1 MIQAIGQAHL
11 ASWSSSASWIPAFWF
26 LIAAFVLDLFDISLP
41 RGDNIGVSGA
51 LYAASLWVVGP
62 IQAVAVCLG
71 ATVLA
76 HVVRWG
82 FTARNRLAGVATAR
96 AVAMGMTY
104 ALVASSGLF
113 GPTIGAV
120 IAIMV
125 PATFL
130 LVEMSVA
137 QIEASFVA
145 HHPVG
150 RLLTGNLGIQAP
162 LLLAQWSASVLL
174 VLTFSRM
181 RIWSLVP
188 VVALLLLMRQSYAL
202 FLEVRETYQTTIEV
216 LVEAAESQ
224 DERTLGHAE
233 RSASI
238 ARAIALRVG
247 LSASQVETVSY
258 AALLHDV
265 DALSAGSHQESSDS
279 GRGHSS
285 AVLEQAEFFS
295 KVLPIL
301 RVCDGYCVSQDDYSH
316 DEFMAAII
324 VALASDAD
332 VANHPG
338 MASLHHGTSVGRFSR
353 FVPADVK
360 AAAVSAALSLG
371 HKTQAVY

>member
-11 ASWSSSASWIPAFWF
+11 GSWSLSVSWSTAFWF
-26 LIAAFVLDLFDISLP
+26 LLAAFVLDLFDISLR

-62 IQAVAVCLG
+62 VQAVAVCLG
-71 ATVLA
+71 ATALA

-82 FTARNRLAGVATAR
+82 LTAGYRLAGVATAR
-96 AVAMGMTY
+96 VVAMAVTY
-104 ALVASSGLF
+104 ALVASSNLF
-113 GPTIGAV
+113 GPAIGAV
-120 IAIMV
+120 MAVMV

-130 LVEMSVA
+130 MVEMSVA
-137 QIEASFVA
+137 QIEASLVA
-145 HHPVG
+145 HHPIG
-150 RLLTGNLGIQAP
+150 RLLTGNLRIQAP

-174 VLTFSRM
+174 ILTFSRM
-181 RIWSLVP
+181 GIWSLVP
-188 VVALLLLMRQSYAL
+188 VVALLLLIRQSYAL
-202 FLEVRETYQTTIEV
+202 FLEIRETYQTTIEV

-238 ARAIALRVG
+238 ARSIAMRVG
-247 LSASQVETVSY
+247 LTASQVETVSY

-265 DALSAGSHQESSDS
+265 DALAASSRQESSDS
-279 GRGHSS
+279 KQGKSS
-285 AVLEQAEFFS
+285 AVLEEIGFFS
-295 KVLPIL
+295 EVLPIL
-301 RVCDGYCVSQDDYSH
+301 RVCDGCCVSEDDYSR
-316 DEFMAAII
+316 DEFMAAMI

-332 VANHPG
+332 VTDHPG
-338 MASLHHGTSVGRFSR
+338 MALIHHGASVGRFSR
-353 FVPADVK
+353 FVPVDVK